1 MSQRLLL
8 FINPTSGS
16 GRGVGA
22 GAEAV
27 ARFRSAGA
35 DVRVVDTAP
44 QTGTVTGRMSAHGAV
59 THDDLTDALRTS
71 IQRERPDAVVVVGGD
86 GMVHAAVNVLAETEI
101 PLGLIPAGTGNDF
114 ARNFGIHRFSVRT
127 AVEEIM
133 AALVAGPRSVDLAK
147 VELRPLPPANTVVQK
162 TAADARWVASGVNLG
177 FDAVVNARAN
187 ALRWPTGR
195 ARYVVAVLQ
204 ELWRY
209 TAPALTVT
217 TTDQQ
222 SATEVRTERTF
233 VLSLLN
239 GSYFGGGMK
248 AAPGASVDDGLIDIL
263 WVPAMR
269 PSRFLQV
276 FPRVF
281 SGGHATVP
289 EVSLAQVQTVDVA
302 ASDEESGRAATHTR
316 GDHRAASLPIVHGD
330 GEAIGRL
337 PVRIT
342 AVPGALHLLV
352 GQETERPGT
361 LD

>member
-1 MSQRLLL
+1 MSHRLLL
-8 FINPTSGS
+8 FINPASGA

-44 QTGTVTGRMSAHGAV
+44 QVGTGIGRMSAHDAV
-59 THDDLTDALRTS
+59 THEDLTDALRTS

-86 GMVHAAVNVLAETEI
+86 GMVHAAVNVLAETEM

-114 ARNFGIHRFSVRT
+114 ARNFGVHRLSVRS

-133 AALVAGPRSVDLAK
+133 SALVAGPRSVDLAK
-147 VELRPLPPANTVVQK
+147 VELRPLPPASTVVEK
-162 TAADARWVASGVNLG
+162 TAVDVRWVASGVNLG

-187 ALRWPTGR
+187 ALHWPTGR

-204 ELWRY
+204 ELWQY

-217 TTDQQ
+217 TTDQRG
-222 SATEVRTERTF
+222 ATEVRTERTF
-233 VLSLLN
+233 VLSVLN

-248 AAPGASVDDGLIDIL
+248 AAPGASVEDGVIDIL

-289 EVSLAQVQTVDVA
+289 EVRLAQMQTVEVT
-302 ASDEESGRAATHTR
+302 ASDEKSGGAATHSR
-316 GDHRAASLPIVHGD
+316 GGRRSASLPMVHGD

-342 AVPGALHLLV
+342 TVPNALHLLV
-352 GQETERPGT
+352 GQETE
-361 LD
+361 

>member
-1 MSQRLLL
+1 MSHPATSQRLLL
-8 FINPTSGS
+8 FINPASGS
-16 GRGVGA
+16 GRGAGA

-35 DVRVVDTAP
+35 DVRVVGTAP

-59 THDDLTDALRTS
+59 THEDLTDALRTS

-101 PLGLIPAGTGNDF
+101 PLGLVPAGTGNDF
-114 ARNFGIHRFSVRT
+114 ARNFGVDRLSVR
-127 AVEEIM
+127 M
-133 AALVAGPRSVDLAK
+133 AAEQIITSLVTGPRRVDLAR
-147 VELRPLPPANTVVQK
+147 VELRPLPSPS
-162 TAADARWVASGVNLG
+162 TAAEETTVEVRWVASGVNLG

-209 TAPALTVT
+209 TAPALTVS

-222 SATEVRTERTF
+222 GTTEVGTERTF
-233 VLSLLN
+233 VLSVLN

-248 AAPGASVDDGLIDIL
+248 AAPGASVDDGLIDTL

-269 PSRFLQV
+269 PARFLQV

-289 EVSLAQVQTVDVA
+289 EVRLAQVQTVEVA
-302 ASDEESGRAATHTR
+302 ASDEESGGAATHTR
-316 GDHRAASLPIVHGD
+316 GGRRAASLPIIHGD
-330 GEAIGRL
+330 GEALGRL

-342 AVPGALHLLV
+342 AVPDALRLLV
-352 GQETERPGT
+352 GQEAR
-361 LD
+361 